1 MIEPIELSF
10 IVHISFVRSFVRLFN
25 CSIVRLFVDHVCLI
39 LMFVRA
45 FCKFSKTAFLIYIL
59 ID

>member
-10 IVHISFVRSFVRLFN
+10 IVHISFVRSFD